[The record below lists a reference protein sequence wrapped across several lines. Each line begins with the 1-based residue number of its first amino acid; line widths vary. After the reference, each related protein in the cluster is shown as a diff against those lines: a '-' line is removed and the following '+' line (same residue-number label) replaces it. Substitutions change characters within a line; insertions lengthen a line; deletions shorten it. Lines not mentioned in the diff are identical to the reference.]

1 MKKQKYIYVLV
12 GFNFLYMKAKEKY
25 RELEKRS
32 SVIYKTRND
41 SEENQKIY
49 ESIKQEFKEF
59 KNTKEYNYILMGSH
73 NKGYFLTK
81 KDAVNFIEK
90 NGGNLHEGAYYTH
103 FLIEKHGVGYEGY
116 CFGDNAETWFRG
128 ESTGDGWWDYRYV
141 PCEKPECF
149 CGTISFA

>member
-49 ESIKQEFKEF
+49 ESIKQDFKEF

-90 NGGNLHEGAYYTH
+90 NGGNIHEGAYYTH